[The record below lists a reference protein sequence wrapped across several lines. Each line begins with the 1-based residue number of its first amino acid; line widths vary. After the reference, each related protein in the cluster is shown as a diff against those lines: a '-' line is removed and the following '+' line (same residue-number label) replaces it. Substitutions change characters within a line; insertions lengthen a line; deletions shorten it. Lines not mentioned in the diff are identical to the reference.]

1 MKQIKYLSFI
11 PFLALLCLMTGCEN
25 DKDVYYPYVNVP
37 LTTHNPVLVEGEV
50 LHIGIGLDGVNY
62 RVESDNEDVVTAEVV
77 GNEILLTGSDIGST
91 IVRLSDDSYN
101 RALMTVEVRKL
112 QELTLES
119 LPEGVEVLRLDND
132 GVILREMKI
141 LTGNGGYTV
150 KSLNEGVDRKSVV

>member
-1 MKQIKYLSFI
+1 M
-11 PFLALLCLMTGCEN
+11 
-25 DKDVYYPYVNVP
+25 
-37 LTTHNPVLVEGEV
+37 
-50 LHIGIGLDGVNY
+50 
-62 RVESDNEDVVTAEVV
+62 V
-77 GNEILLTGSDIGST
+77 GNEILLTGGDIGST

-150 KSLNEGVDRKSVV
+150 TNLLLKPSVLKLWKTPT